1 MGFGAVGVIMLLIVF
16 IFYMRMVEARYQNRS
31 QKTDIERILETA
43 DVFESVAKDNSALKV
58 IEQALLDHPENRQL
72 LARKA
77 KLISRL
83 AESSSE

>member
-16 IFYMRMVEARYQNRS
+16 IFYMRMVEARYRNRS